1 MGGDV
6 ETIVVYVS
14 VKFALNK
21 LFNGNWLLFKH
32 SKKNF
37 DILKCTTKFRWYV
50 FSKSFG

>member
-14 VKFALNK
+14 VKSALKK

-32 SKKNF
+32 SKKK
-37 DILKCTTKFRWYV
+37 L
-50 FSKSFG
+50 

>member
-14 VKFALNK
+14 VEFTLNK

-32 SKKNF
+32 SKKKKLWHTQMYHQIQVVRF
-37 DILKCTTKFRWYV
+37 
-50 FSKSFG
+50 